1 MNDKNEI
8 ILYQPDEMVKLE
20 VRMSE
25 ETVWLT
31 QQQMTILF
39 ETSKQNISLHINNIF
54 KERELDKNSVV
65 KDYLTTAADGKNY
78 RTRIYNLDVIISV
91 GYRVKSPR
99 GTQFRIWANSILKDY
114 LLRGYALNNRL
125 ESIENQLENQQKQI
139 ADHQQKIDFFVR
151 TALPPVEGIFYDGNM
166 LEPFAFVNKLIR
178 SAQERIVLIDNYVDE
193 TVLLRLAERE
203 ENVQAKIYTQ
213 RTSPS
218 FNVALAHHNDQ
229 YAPIDL
235 SIFTQSHDRFLL
247 IDQDVYHIGAS
258 IKDLGKKWFAFC
270 KMELQADE
278 IMERLSQI

>member
-8 ILYQPDEMVKLE
+8 ILYQPDETIKLE

-54 KERELDKNSVV
+54 RERELEKNSVV

-91 GYRVKSPR
+91 GYRVKSKR

-125 ESIENQLENQQKQI
+125 RSTHNAPPPPSTWPWRNTTTNTRRSI
-139 ADHQQKIDFFVR
+139 
-151 TALPPVEGIFYDGNM
+151 
-166 LEPFAFVNKLIR
+166 
-178 SAQERIVLIDNYVDE
+178 
-193 TVLLRLAERE
+193 
-203 ENVQAKIYTQ
+203 
-213 RTSPS
+213 
-218 FNVALAHHNDQ
+218 
-229 YAPIDL
+229 
-235 SIFTQSHDRFLL
+235 
-247 IDQDVYHIGAS
+247 
-258 IKDLGKKWFAFC
+258 
-270 KMELQADE
+270 
-278 IMERLSQI
+278 